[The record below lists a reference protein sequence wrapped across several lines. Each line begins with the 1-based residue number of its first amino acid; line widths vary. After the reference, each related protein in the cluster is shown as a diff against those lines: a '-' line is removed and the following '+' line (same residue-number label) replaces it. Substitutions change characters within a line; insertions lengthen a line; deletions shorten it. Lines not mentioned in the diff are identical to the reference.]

1 MSYRIPYYYD
11 DKIYDMIDELYSD
24 FSNDFPDEVFG
35 KVARAALIELWNA
48 DSMQIHGRIYAQQ
61 EVRYLMDKQMLYEN
75 VTAAMNLFLT
85 KRYQA
90 KGIKLLA
97 WLILSE
103 ILSAEEVAGM
113 QVEYDFKGGGAA

>member
-1 MSYRIPYYYD
+1 MSYRLPYND
-11 DKIYDMIDELYSD
+11 DEIYDMIDELYSD
-24 FSNDFPDEVFG
+24 FSNDFPEEVFG

-48 DSMQIHGRIYAQQ
+48 DSIRMQGRVYTQQ
-61 EVRYLMDKQMLYEN
+61 EIRYLMDKQMLYEN
-75 VTAAMNLFLT
+75 VVDAMNLFLT

>member
-1 MSYRIPYYYD
+1 MSYRIPYYD
-11 DKIYDMIDELYSD
+11 DEIYDMIEENYSD
-24 FSNDFPDEVFG
+24 FSNDFPEEAFGEVA
-35 KVARAALIELWNA
+35 KAALIELWN
-48 DSMQIHGRIYAQQ
+48 SNGIQMHGRIYTQQ

-75 VTAAMNLFLT
+75 VTEAMNLFLT

-103 ILSAEEVAGM
+103 ILSSEEVAGM